1 MQDHAFAVRIG
12 SVEST
17 QLRLCAGY
25 SAGTYPF
32 DKSVEELPP
41 ECNLSHNPLVPVLLD
56 MQNTLRLREH
66 SAR

>member
-1 MQDHAFAVRIG
+1 MQDHAFAVRTG

-32 DKSVEELPP
+32 DKSVEELQR
-41 ECNLSHNPLVPVLLD
+41 NA
-56 MQNTLRLREH
+56 T
-66 SAR
+66 SATIRSYQYY